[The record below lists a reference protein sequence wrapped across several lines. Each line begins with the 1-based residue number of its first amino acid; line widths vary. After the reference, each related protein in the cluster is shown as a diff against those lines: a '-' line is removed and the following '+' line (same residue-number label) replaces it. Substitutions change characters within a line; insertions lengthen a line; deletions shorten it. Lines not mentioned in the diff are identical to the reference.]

1 MTQFQ
6 FDLICKLVE
15 AGAPVLAKELCGA
28 MSGLV
33 QTINNLVD
41 ENEKLKAQLEE
52 ANAPE
57 EVVLDGS
64 EAPVVEAPIAKK
76 TTRTTKTIKTEE

>member
-15 AGAPVLAKELCGA
+15 AGAPVLSKELCEA

-33 QTINNLVD
+33 QTLNTLVN
-41 ENEKLKAQLEE
+41 ENEKLKAQLEK
-52 ANAPE
+52 ANEPE
-57 EVVLDGS
+57 EIIVDGS
-64 EAPVVEAPIAKK
+64 EAPMVEAPIAKK
-76 TTRTTKTIKTEE
+76 TTRTAKTAKTEE